1 MIMEKPCRLAR
12 MSLIFIDLS
21 RHLLAQLSKKRL
33 SLSTIDNQL
42 CGAFAMDADA
52 PVAELL
58 PGFTRRRF
66 KTAGAEINAA
76 VGGDGPP
83 LLLLH
88 GNPLNHVSWRRR
100 SEERRGGKDCART
113 CRYWWP

>member
-1 MIMEKPCRLAR
+1 MLMEKPCRLAR

-52 PVAELL
+52 TVAELL

-76 VGGDGPP
+76 VGGDGP
-83 LLLLH
+83 
-88 GNPLNHVSWRRR
+88 R
-100 SEERRGGKDCART
+100 SEEHTSELQSLMRISYAVFCLK
-113 CRYWWP
+113 